1 MRGNEEE
8 AQAEQARRA
17 LDRGQRI
24 DVPALAPEV
33 AEEASQSVL
42 PPPFRS
48 SGSAQAC
55 EETGAQ
61 SGFRG

>member
-24 DVPALAPEV
+24 DIPALATE
-33 AEEASQSVL
+33 AADEASQSL
-42 PPPFRS
+42 LALPFRS
-48 SGSAQAC
+48 SGSPQPC
-55 EETGAQ
+55 EEAGAQ